1 MANYNPSDSN
11 EIMNNFMQGEKY
23 DIIDEKEEFNE
34 EEKMKMAQLALLYKN
49 NNNGLQ
55 KHGNNE
61 KSPGK
66 IKYHQKNSPP
76 KNYYYNNKNIINP
89 KNNIQLPVIPKG
101 TMYNYGGFT
110 HKKYNFY

>member
-1 MANYNPSDSN
+1 M
-11 EIMNNFMQGEKY
+11 ITW
-23 DIIDEKEEFNE
+23 EEFNQE
-34 EEKMKMAQLALLYKN
+34 ERIRMAQLALLYK

-76 KNYYYNNKNIINP
+76 KNHYYNNKNIINP

-101 TMYNYGGFT
+101 TLYNYGGFT